1 MLSLNKKIAYDKSKD
16 QKKSVEMLEH
26 FRRSY
31 DFSKT
36 SQKEMIGNQLTPVK

>member
-1 MLSLNKKIAYDKSKD
+1 MLSLIKRLPMIKAKT
-16 QKKSVEMLEH
+16 KKSVEMLEH

-36 SQKEMIGNQLTPVK
+36 SKKRNDWKSQLTPVK

>member
-1 MLSLNKKIAYDKSKD
+1 MLSLIKRLPMIKAKT
-16 QKKSVEMLEH
+16 KKSVEMLEH

-36 SQKEMIGNQLTPVK
+36 SQKEMIGNHLTPFK